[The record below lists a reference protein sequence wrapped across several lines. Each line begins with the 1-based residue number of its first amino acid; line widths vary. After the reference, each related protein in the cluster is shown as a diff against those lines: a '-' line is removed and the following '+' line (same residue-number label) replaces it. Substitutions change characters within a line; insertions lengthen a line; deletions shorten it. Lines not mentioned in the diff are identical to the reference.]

1 MERYVKIYAEN
12 SEKQIIERF
21 KREVKTTNLL
31 NVMRHGFMDRGIKFY
46 PIFWKPETSLNET
59 TQMQYDANILHCT
72 RQLHY
77 SVHNEN
83 SIDIVLFANGI
94 PVVSMELKC
103 QFTGQD
109 TTNAINQYKF
119 DRAGK
124 DAIFAFK
131 ERVLVHFAVDLTN
144 VYMTTRL
151 EGAHTYFLPF
161 NQGSNGAG
169 KVGGKGNPVNPNGYD
184 TAYLWERV
192 LCKDSLM
199 EILQKYMHLQQEYD
213 KNGNLVKETMI
224 FPRYHQ
230 LDVVTKLLEDVKKNG
245 SGKSYLIQHSAGS
258 GKSNSIAWL
267 AHRLTGLHDYED
279 NKIFQSVMQNPIGML
294 NALQKVSDKIVLFC
308 EAGQIKVPTKPT
320 ALSILLEKMVVEVA
334 LPKDR
339 QLGRYPAFHPKTW
352 ILAYVNAEGDKKYR
366 FVVMSRNLT
375 FDRSWDISFAM
386 DSSKNVRQK
395 KKTQPICDFLDYL
408 VTNVHNTSNNA
419 GKKRNLIRGLCADIK
434 DVSFSL
440 DSKIFGE
447 DFEVLPLGIGKNAYR
462 MQEDILFCKERG
474 NANSTFN
481 ELVVM
486 SPFLSESVIADFNL
500 TDRALSDCKRTLV
513 TRRSELGKLKAS
525 DVDNFTIYALKDEI
539 IDGEEEISDELAD
552 KKKQDIHAKIY
563 LRRKYSD
570 VDLYLGSMNASYS
583 AINKNVE
590 MMLWLGTKNM
600 YLNGDKFLED
610 IFCGPVGDAKNPF
623 EQVTVADDVLET
635 ESDNRNLLEQKI
647 KDLCRVKRQA
657 VISEDNENAGK
668 YKIEVEFSG
677 IESDSEVTVSP
688 FNSKQEQTLSEHI
701 EFSELEILQLS
712 EFYEITARS
721 GDDTIRRIIMIPTSG
736 FPDDRES
743 AAVNSVVKDRASFV
757 EYIAFVLGDDYVASM
772 LEGKQM
778 GESGFFANSSD
789 AMPALY
795 EKMLKTSVEGPERI
809 KDIGYV
815 LKMVTDKDIIPD
827 EFRELYETF
836 CNTLKIRR

>member
-1 MERYVKIYAEN
+1 MSDFDVKEKRFEEDIEDYLTHHGGYTKGDPKKFNRESGLEEDTFVEFIKTSQPKKWERYVKIYAEN

-267 AHRLTGLHDYED
+267 AHRL
-279 NKIFQSVMQNPIGML
+279 
-294 NALQKVSDKIVLFC
+294 
-308 EAGQIKVPTKPT
+308 
-320 ALSILLEKMVVEVA
+320 
-334 LPKDR
+334 
-339 QLGRYPAFHPKTW
+339 GRYPSFHPKTW
-352 ILAYVNAEGDKKYR
+352 VLAYVNADGDKKYR

-408 VTNVHNTSNNA
+408 VMNVHNTSNNA

-552 KKKQDIHAKIY
+552 KKKQDIHAKSI
-563 LRRKYSD
+563 
-570 VDLYLGSMNASYS
+570 
-583 AINKNVE
+583 
-590 MMLWLGTKNM
+590 
-600 YLNGDKFLED
+600 
-610 IFCGPVGDAKNPF
+610 
-623 EQVTVADDVLET
+623 
-635 ESDNRNLLEQKI
+635 
-647 KDLCRVKRQA
+647 
-657 VISEDNENAGK
+657 
-668 YKIEVEFSG
+668 
-677 IESDSEVTVSP
+677 
-688 FNSKQEQTLSEHI
+688 
-701 EFSELEILQLS
+701 
-712 EFYEITARS
+712 
-721 GDDTIRRIIMIPTSG
+721 
-736 FPDDRES
+736 
-743 AAVNSVVKDRASFV
+743 
-757 EYIAFVLGDDYVASM
+757 
-772 LEGKQM
+772 
-778 GESGFFANSSD
+778 
-789 AMPALY
+789 
-795 EKMLKTSVEGPERI
+795 
-809 KDIGYV
+809 
-815 LKMVTDKDIIPD
+815 
-827 EFRELYETF
+827 
-836 CNTLKIRR
+836 